1 MSNALAVPA
10 TRWMSQRTPG
20 NEQPP
25 AGVVTLTGGVHS
37 CPVRM
42 LALRRIHEAS
52 LLQATDVAIL
62 TEPHFVA
69 SGCPVATL
77 LRHLTAGRARDT
89 EWVPDRRL

>member
-1 MSNALAVPA
+1 
-10 TRWMSQRTPG
+10 
-20 NEQPP
+20 
-25 AGVVTLTGGVHS
+25 
-37 CPVRM
+37 M